1 MKRRRDRRNEREEL
15 HLEDHSVARDIALVV
30 AGIGIGSGIALL
42 AAPSSGEEARHAIG
56 RGYRLTMRRLGR
68 STEDLRDRIED
79 LLEYAGD
86 LRAGRLLGFRRR
98 RGVERRVRVA

>member
-1 MKRRRDRRNEREEL
+1 MKRRRDREEL

-56 RGYRLTMRRLGR
+56 RGYRHTIRRLGR
-68 STEDLRDRIED
+68 GTEGLRDRLED
-79 LLEYAGD
+79 FLDHARV
-86 LRAGRLLGFRRR
+86 LRAVRLLRLHRREA
-98 RGVERRVRVA
+98 ERRSRAA